1 VSGVRCAV
9 VAFLLACL
17 AAGTAPAQVRQ
28 VQERGDQEPIVFV
41 ADELRVD
48 QDLNLVVATG
58 NVEIAQGRRRLLA
71 DTVTY
76 NQRTDTI
83 TAAGHVS
90 LMEPTGEVI
99 FAEYVELTDQMNE
112 AFARDIRMIMTDRAR
127 LAGNTGRRTGGKRIE
142 VRRGVYSPCDLCPED
157 PSRAPI
163 WQIKAGS
170 VVHDEEQRLVEYRD
184 AILELGGIPVL
195 YVPYLSHPDP
205 TVKRQTGFL
214 PATFGHSNNLGF
226 NTTVPFFWAIAPDKD
241 FTFSPIFTGE
251 AGQVAAGEYRQR
263 FGFGSLDVSGSIVDD
278 EVPVSSRSSA
288 TRSDL
293 RGHLFAN
300 GAFDIDET
308 WRTGF
313 EIRRASDQTYLRRYR
328 FGGTETA
335 LTSSGFV
342 EGFTPRSYA
351 SAKAYGFQALRQ
363 FRSDGQLPVVGPV
376 MGYNWVGQ
384 PDDWGG
390 RWAVDAN
397 LLNLWRED
405 GNDNRRLSLG
415 SEWRLPFFGPAG
427 TVWSFGAGMR
437 GDGYSVGDLALPDG
451 SEKNGFE
458 GRVFPQVALE
468 TRWPW
473 IRRGPGFTQ
482 LVEPIVG
489 FYAAPNGLNRSGIP
503 NDDSVV
509 FDFGDQHLF
518 SRNRFAGYDRVDD
531 GQRVDYGLRAAV
543 YGDGLGYSQ
552 VVIGQSYRLQDSS
565 SFAVGSGL
573 EDRLSDIV
581 GRVTVAPTPLL
592 DLIYRFRLDHGG
604 LGVDRQEVT
613 VAGGPEQLRLFLSF
627 LDLPP
632 VVDETGPR
640 KEVSAGLSLGLTRY
654 WRLAFS
660 TTRDIT
666 GGDNS
671 LSNVAR
677 AIYQDECLAFTVTL
691 AQSGTRDRDIEPG
704 TTIYFTLVLKNLG
717 ELVAE
722 VYSTTDRQ

>member
-1 VSGVRCAV
+1 VRLAV
-9 VAFLLACL
+9 VALLLACL
-17 AAGTAPAQVRQ
+17 AAGAAPAQVRK
-28 VQERGDQEPIVFV
+28 VQERGDQEPIVFL

-48 QDLNLVVATG
+48 QELNLVVAKG

-83 TAAGHVS
+83 TAAGNVS
-90 LMEPTGEVI
+90 LLEATGEVI
-99 FAEYVELTDQMNE
+99 FAEYVELTNQMNE

-127 LAGNTGRRTGGKRIE
+127 LAGNTGRRTGGNRVE
-142 VRRGVYSPCDLCPED
+142 VRKGVYSPCDLCRED
-157 PSRAPI
+157 PTRAPL

-170 VVHDEEQRLVEYRD
+170 VVHDEEQQLVEYRD
-184 AILELGGIPVL
+184 AILELGGIPVF
-195 YVPYLSHPDP
+195 YTPYFSHPDP
-205 TVKRQTGFL
+205 TVKRRTGFL
-214 PATFGHSNNLGF
+214 PVTFGHSNNLGF
-226 NTTVPFFWAIAPDKD
+226 NATVPFFWAIAPDKD
-241 FTFSPIFTGE
+241 LTIAPIFTGE

-263 FGFGSLDVSGSIVDD
+263 FGFGSLDLSGSIVEDR
-278 EVPVSSRSSA
+278 VPITAAPAGSSESA
-288 TRSDL
+288 L
-293 RGHLFAN
+293 RGHLFAD
-300 GAFDIDET
+300 GRFDLDET

-313 EIRRASDQTYLRRYR
+313 QVRRASDQTYLRRYR

-335 LTSSGFV
+335 LTSRGYV

-351 SAKAYGFQALRQ
+351 TAQAYAFQALRE
-363 FRSDGQLPVVGPV
+363 FRSNEQLPVVGPV
-376 MGYNWVGQ
+376 MSYNWVGQ

-397 LLNLWRED
+397 LLSLWRED

-427 TVWSFGAGMR
+427 TVWSLGAGLR
-437 GDGYSVGDLALPDG
+437 GDGYSVGDLVLPDG
-451 SEKNGFE
+451 SEKNGLE

-482 LVEPIVG
+482 LVEPIAG
-489 FYAAPNGLNRSGIP
+489 FYAAPNGLNRSSIP

-543 YGDGLGYSQ
+543 YGDGIGYSQ
-552 VVIGQSYRLQDSS
+552 VVIGQSYRIQESTP
-565 SFAVGSGL
+565 FPAGSGL

-581 GRVTVAPTPLL
+581 GRVLVAPTPWVDFL
-592 DLIYRFRLDHGG
+592 YRFRLDRRGFG
-604 LGVDRQEVT
+604 LDRQEAS
-613 VAGGPEQLRLFLSF
+613 VAAGPEQLRVSLSY

-632 VVDETGPR
+632 VVGEGEPR
-640 KEVSAGLSLGLTRY
+640 RELTAGLSLGLTRY
-654 WRLAFS
+654 WRFGFS
-660 TTRDIT
+660 TTRDL
-666 GGDNS
+666 DSADAS
-671 LSNVAR
+671 LFNAVD
-677 AIYQDECLAFTVTL
+677 AIYQDECLAFTISL

-717 ELVAE
+717 ELGTSL
-722 VYSTTDRQ
+722 YSTSGSP